1 MGPEPWEAKNPMEAL
16 KYWGEFMQTSRTRFE
31 ERLIPAS
38 QMTGCLLFAYKVAME
53 KNEELEQQLIEQAKD
68 TGQLRA
74 DMILWRQAFVT
85 AVEQGEQLGEKH
97 AVLAE
102 QFAVWVTKKQGKR
115 KTERQLAHESM
126 QSLQTQIRIRKP
138 GMEIFGTDSS
148 TEEESDGKKKGV
160 HAAPVFKKN

>member
-1 MGPEPWEAKNPMEAL
+1 MGK
-16 KYWGEFMQTSRTRFE
+16 KR
-31 ERLIPAS
+31 
-38 QMTGCLLFAYKVAME
+38 
-53 KNEELEQQLIEQAKD
+53 
-68 TGQLRA
+68 
-74 DMILWRQAFVT
+74 
-85 AVEQGEQLGEKH
+85 

-160 HAAPVFKKN
+160 HAASVFKKN